1 MSPGVLGTRQL
12 SCFCNN
18 CMGCSSGECA
28 NFEYVT
34 KWKKVTLGTNH
45 TSGGKI
51 LIYFFESSRL
61 GKMLS
66 EMQLTY
72 MYMFSLFIKL
82 TCCCFSVG
90 KKSQDVAKAKASH
103 GSVADTPRVAK
114 KFQRAVKKQKSVRGS
129 DADANGVGN
138 TSQDVTKPKG
148 AHGSSADAQGVEHL
162 AVGDFVQVSVEVKG
176 KTTREELFVA
186 KIVDLTDCGVRLT
199 YMRRQGAFYTW
210 PLGEEHIYHHPLCDV
225 KQKLSAPEPVLIGSR
240 MVFNFKK

>member
-45 TSGGKI
+45 TSG
-51 LIYFFESSRL
+51 
-61 GKMLS
+61 
-66 EMQLTY
+66 
-72 MYMFSLFIKL
+72 
-82 TCCCFSVG
+82 VG